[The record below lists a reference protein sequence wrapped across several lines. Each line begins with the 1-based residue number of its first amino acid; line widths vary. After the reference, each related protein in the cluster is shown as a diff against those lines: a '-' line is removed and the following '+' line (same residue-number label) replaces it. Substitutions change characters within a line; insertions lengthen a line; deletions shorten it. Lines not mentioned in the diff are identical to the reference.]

1 MDKEILELLKG
12 MAENINSLTMEVK
25 ELKEGQEKTNTRL
38 DKIEES
44 QKELKAGQE
53 ELKEELKETNTRL
66 DTLEKVQKEITSRLD
81 DISKGIGKLVS
92 DEIGE
97 SISVI
102 KKDLKEINKKVDG
115 IEGVT
120 MKNCYDIAKI
130 QVVK

>member
-1 MDKEILELLKG
+1 MDKEILELLKD
-12 MAENINSLTMEVK
+12 MAENINSLTIEVK
-25 ELKEGQEKTNTRL
+25 ELKEGQEK
-38 DKIEES
+38 
-44 QKELKAGQE
+44 
-53 ELKEELKETNTRL
+53 TNTRL